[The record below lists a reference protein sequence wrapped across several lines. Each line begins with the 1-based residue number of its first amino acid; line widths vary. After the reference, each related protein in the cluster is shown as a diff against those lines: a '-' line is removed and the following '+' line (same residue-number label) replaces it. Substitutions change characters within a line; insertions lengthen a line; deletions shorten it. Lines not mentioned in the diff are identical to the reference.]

1 MVCPYCQQPTFE
13 TLKECQACRFSLAGA
28 DRLFGAV
35 PRLQPGVTDL
45 MQILSQAQIGQL
57 EKLIKQTSVQFPQL
71 NVVVTIFSLPESS
84 PFGAYLYWLFN
95 RGGICNQMEKGG
107 ANRSLLFGLD
117 TTGSRAGWCVGYG
130 LEPFV
135 GPRHLQTLLEPS
147 LRFFRKG
154 EAFQGLQ
161 AGLEAL
167 PGVLTLIC
175 RDLSH
180 AYGVDLE
187 KMRELEA
194 SASGRKA
201 RVTYEEG
208 VY

>member
-1 MVCPYCQQPTFE
+1 MLCPYCQQPTFE
-13 TLKECQACRFSLAGA
+13 TLKECQSCRFSMAGA

-45 MQILSQAQIGQL
+45 AQVLTQAQQGQL
-57 EKLIKQTSVQFPQL
+57 EKLIEQTGALFPQL
-71 NVVVTIFSLPESS
+71 DIAMVIFSLPESA
-84 PFGAYLYWLFN
+84 PFAAYLYWLFN
-95 RGGICNQMEKGG
+95 RGGICNQMKKGG

-117 TTGSRAGWCVGYG
+117 TTGARAGWCVGYG

-135 GPRHLQTLLEPS
+135 GQRHLQALLEPA

-161 AGLEAL
+161 AGLKAL
-167 PGVLTLIC
+167 PGVLTPIC
-175 RDLSH
+175 RDLAR

-187 KMRELEA
+187 KMRESEA
-194 SASGRKA
+194 SAGGQKMSA
-201 RVTYEEG
+201 SYEEG